1 MCGSAR
7 DVSPMLTVVHV
18 CVALEVTYDGV
29 YRPDTFKRIQLF
41 WVRVQCHQH
50 TQRAALQHTI
60 NFPLISRNMKNN
72 VKIFFH

>member
-18 CVALEVTYDGV
+18 CVALEVTYDDGV

-41 WVRVQCHQH
+41 WVRVQ
-50 TQRAALQHTI
+50 
-60 NFPLISRNMKNN
+60 
-72 VKIFFH
+72 